1 MDIVEIQDINTHRHE
16 SRIDDSKT
24 ARRFKVRL
32 QQPATTTV
40 SILIVE
46 DNRTANK
53 LIGRMVALNFPD
65 AVVYS
70 ADNGAT
76 GVEIFIKHAP
86 DIVLTDISMPEM
98 NGLEMAIEIQ
108 SIKADAKFIVFTA
121 HSEGD
126 FLPQFKEIGVDT
138 YLSKPLALDE
148 LMMAIDGC
156 IYEKE
161 HL

>member
-1 MDIVEIQDINTHRHE
+1 VQLQGINTHRQGSTKRQLE
-16 SRIDDSKT
+16 NGMEGD
-24 ARRFKVRL
+24 VGL
-32 QQPATTTV
+32 QQQSNANV

-46 DNRTANK
+46 DNRAASK

-70 ADNGAT
+70 ADNGLT
-76 GVEIFIKHAP
+76 GVELFIKHDP

-98 NGLEMAIEIQ
+98 NGFAMVNEIQ
-108 SIKADAKFIVFTA
+108 SIRPDTKFIVFTA
-121 HSEGD
+121 HSEGE
-126 FLPQFKEIGVDT
+126 FLPRFKAIGVDK
-138 YLSKPLALDE
+138 YLLKPLSLDE

-156 IYEKE
+156 TYEEE